1 MFRGEKMK
9 EGNENRKRRLPASE
23 RKRVIL
29 DAALSAFVEFGY
41 HGALMDTIAERA
53 EVTKPIL
60 YRHFSSKL
68 DLLLAII
75 DNAGEELRTS
85 LLLPTPSEMDWLTS
99 IRHSVHAYFEFVT
112 RSEAA
117 FRLIY
122 DTDLN
127 VDTKARERVTQIRK
141 SIIDVVAGVV
151 SSYTDTSKMPRED
164 IDVLAVILIGMVE
177 STVIYWMNNKDRP
190 AEKYEQSLV
199 QAISS
204 ILSKLPP
211 RPAS

>member
-1 MFRGEKMK
+1 MK
-9 EGNENRKRRLPASE
+9 EADENRKRRLPAAE
-23 RKRVIL
+23 RRKVIL

-75 DNAGEELRTS
+75 DNAGEELRSS
-85 LLLPTPSEMDWLTS
+85 LLLPNPSEMDWRTS

-127 VDTKARERVTQIRK
+127 VDAKARERVIQIRK
-141 SIIDVVAGVV
+141 SIIEVVSGVVA
-151 SSYTDTSKMPRED
+151 SYTDTDRVPRED

-190 AEKYEQSLV
+190 PEKYEQSLV
-199 QAISS
+199 DAISA
-204 ILSKLPP
+204 ILSRLPARTAP
-211 RPAS
+211 

>member
-1 MFRGEKMK
+1 MK
-9 EGNENRKRRLPASE
+9 EADENRKRRLPAAE
-23 RKRVIL
+23 RRKVIL

-75 DNAGEELRTS
+75 DNAGDELRSS
-85 LLLPTPSEMDWLTS
+85 LLLPNPSEMDWRTS

-127 VDTKARERVTQIRK
+127 VDAKARERVIQIRK
-141 SIIDVVAGVV
+141 SIIEVVSGVVA
-151 SSYTDTSKMPRED
+151 SYTDTARVSRED

-177 STVIYWMNNKDRP
+177 STVTYWMNNKDRP
-190 AEKYEQSLV
+190 PEKYEQSLV
-199 QAISS
+199 DAISA
-204 ILSKLPP
+204 ILSRLPA
-211 RPAS
+211 RTAS

>member
-1 MFRGEKMK
+1 MLRGEKMT
-9 EGNENRKRRLPASE
+9 EIETGRKRRLPASE
-23 RKRVIL
+23 RRRVIL

-85 LLLPTPSEMDWLTS
+85 LLLPNPSEMDWRTS

-112 RSEAA
+112 SSEAA

-127 VDTKARERVTQIRK
+127 VDARARDRVIQIRK
-141 SIIDVVAGVV
+141 SIIEVVSGVI
-151 SSYTDTSKMPRED
+151 SSYTDTDRVPRED
-164 IDVLAVILIGMVE
+164 IDVLALILIGMVE

-190 AEKYEQSLV
+190 AEKYEQGLV
-199 QAISS
+199 QAIST

-211 RPAS
+211 RPAP

>member
-1 MFRGEKMK
+1 M
-9 EGNENRKRRLPASE
+9 
-23 RKRVIL
+23 IL
-29 DAALSAFVEFGY
+29 DAAMSAFVEFGY

-53 EVTKPIL
+53 DVTKPIL

-75 DNAGEELRTS
+75 DNAGEELRAS

-112 RSEAA
+112 KSEAA

-127 VDTKARERVTQIRK
+127 VDTKARERVIHIRK

-151 SSYTDTSKMPRED
+151 SSYTDTTKVPRED

-190 AEKYEQSLV
+190 PEVYEQGLV
-199 QAISS
+199 KAISS
-204 ILSKLPP
+204 ILSKLPA
-211 RPAS
+211 RSLS

>member
-1 MFRGEKMK
+1 M
-9 EGNENRKRRLPASE
+9 
-23 RKRVIL
+23 IL

-75 DNAGEELRTS
+75 ENAGEELRAS

-99 IRHSVHAYFEFVT
+99 IRHSVRAYFDFVT
-112 RSEAA
+112 KSEAA

-127 VDTKARERVTQIRK
+127 VDAKRGR
-141 SIIDVVAGVV
+141 G
-151 SSYTDTSKMPRED
+151 
-164 IDVLAVILIGMVE
+164 
-177 STVIYWMNNKDRP
+177 
-190 AEKYEQSLV
+190 
-199 QAISS
+199 
-204 ILSKLPP
+204 
-211 RPAS
+211 

>member
-1 MFRGEKMK
+1 MK
-9 EGNENRKRRLPASE
+9 ETETNRRRRLPALE
-23 RKRVIL
+23 RRKVIL

-75 DNAGEELRTS
+75 DNAGDQLRSS
-85 LLLPTPSEMDWLTS
+85 LLLPNPSEMDWRTS
-99 IRHSVHAYFEFVT
+99 ITHSVHAYFDFVT
-112 RSEAA
+112 NSGEA

-127 VDTKARERVTQIRK
+127 VDQKARERVVQIRK
-141 SIIDVVAGVV
+141 GIIEVV
-151 SSYTDTSKMPRED
+151 SNVIASYTDTDAVPRED
-164 IDVLAVILIGMVE
+164 IDVLAVILVGMVE
-177 STVIYWMNNKDRP
+177 STVIYWMNNQDRP
-190 AEKYEQSLV
+190 PEKYEESLV
-199 QAISS
+199 QAIST
-204 ILSKLPP
+204 ILSRMPP
-211 RPAS
+211 RPAP

>member
-1 MFRGEKMK
+1 MK

>member
-1 MFRGEKMK
+1 MLRGEKMK
-9 EGNENRKRRLPASE
+9 EGDENRKRRLPASE
-23 RKRVIL
+23 RKKVIL

-75 DNAGEELRTS
+75 ENAGEELRAS

-99 IRHSVHAYFEFVT
+99 IRHSVRAYFDFVT
-112 RSEAA
+112 KSEAA

-127 VDTKARERVTQIRK
+127 VDAKARERVIQIRK
-141 SIIDVVAGVV
+141 SIIDVVSKVV
-151 SSYTDTSKMPRED
+151 SSYTDTSRVPQED

-177 STVIYWMNNKDRP
+177 STVTYWMNNKDRP
-190 AEKYEQSLV
+190 PEVYEQGLV
-199 QAISS
+199 RAISA

-211 RPAS
+211 RLAP

>member
-1 MFRGEKMK
+1 MK
-9 EGNENRKRRLPASE
+9 EADENRKLRLPAAE
-23 RKRVIL
+23 RRKVIL

-75 DNAGEELRTS
+75 DNAGDELRSS
-85 LLLPTPSEMDWLTS
+85 LLLPNPSEMDWRTS

-127 VDTKARERVTQIRK
+127 VDAKARERVIQIRK
-141 SIIDVVAGVV
+141 SIIEVVSGVVA
-151 SSYTDTSKMPRED
+151 SYTDTARVSRED

-177 STVIYWMNNKDRP
+177 STVTYWMNNKDRP
-190 AEKYEQSLV
+190 PEKYEQSLV
-199 QAISS
+199 DAISA
-204 ILSKLPP
+204 ILSRLPA
-211 RPAS
+211 RTAS